1 MRIKY
6 FCDNICFKLR
16 RRKSIATWL
25 ERVIWQEGH
34 RLEYLHF
41 IFCSDVILHHINIHH
56 LHHDTW
62 TDVITFDYRDLP
74 QNIQGE
80 VYISI
85 DRIRENAKLYQH
97 PLQVELYTIMLH
109 GLLHLLGYDDHS
121 PEDIARIRAQ
131 EQRYLG
137 QLLGSIKRIPDPKP

>member
-6 FCDNICFKLR
+6 FCDNTYFKLR
-16 RRKSIATWL
+16 KEKSIAIWL
-25 ERVIWQEGH
+25 ERVIWQEGY

-41 IFCSDVILHHINIHH
+41 IFCSDTILHHINVHH
-56 LHHDTW
+56 LNHDTW
-62 TDVITFDYRDLP
+62 TDVITFDYRNLP
-74 QNIQGE
+74 KRIQGE

-97 PLQVELYTIMLH
+97 PLQVELYTVMLH

-121 PEDIARIRAQ
+121 PGDIARMRAQ
-131 EQRYLG
+131 EQHYLG
-137 QLLGSIKRIPDPKP
+137 QLLGTIGPALAPKP